1 MGGGVTVW
9 GRYYTSGP
17 SHTNHICFSEKK
29 HVFVF
34 IQLNMRE
41 SYSNGGDDGV
51 SMLLLMEHKT
61 SSPSSSYAF
70 SKEWKWS
77 SVKSGWELLL
87 RRRINKKMRSL
98 IESTQPQYK
107 GGVLHPSTK
116 KNNMKCFVLEFL
128 FLKCAVDY
136 HKYIHAERRIGF
148 NFGIVFA
155 FLQ

>member
-1 MGGGVTVW
+1 
-9 GRYYTSGP
+9 
-17 SHTNHICFSEKK
+17 
-29 HVFVF
+29 
-34 IQLNMRE
+34 
-41 SYSNGGDDGV
+41 
-51 SMLLLMEHKT
+51 
-61 SSPSSSYAF
+61 
-70 SKEWKWS
+70 
-77 SVKSGWELLL
+77 
-87 RRRINKKMRSL
+87 MRSL

-116 KNNMKCFVLEFL
+116 KNNMKCSVLEFL